1 MAEDPEAAAD
11 GLSGFTVFAASPRE
25 DVAYAKVFW
34 NSLSL
39 QPPLESRLV
48 SGDIT
53 QRLRV
58 APAVGSDRCR
68 CRLSS
73 ADKKARQ
80 KEIAFEMKMKAE
92 QKAVYLEK
100 AKKRK
105 EILVLIQQRREQSIQ
120 RERVYRPY
128 RPQRVSEPRLRPTS
142 PDFNK
147 EVEETYQ
154 ALRMCD

>member
-120 RERVYRPY
+120 
-128 RPQRVSEPRLRPTS
+128 VSVCWGWGGGE
-142 PDFNK
+142 
-147 EVEETYQ
+147 
-154 ALRMCD
+154 ALCVWGEWWGGGGSEQEARSE